1 MKRIYLLALSA
12 SAACLFLSYLFI
24 RYLTMPLVK
33 IFVTPQTLVW
43 NSETNKYDQIWT
55 MEQIGKFVQI
65 ESMIAIALSLI
76 VFFGVVFVGRRN
88 RRKGSR
94 AEESKIKM

>member
-1 MKRIYLLALSA
+1 
-12 SAACLFLSYLFI
+12 
-24 RYLTMPLVK
+24 MPLVK
-33 IFVTPQTLVW
+33 ILVTPQTLVW
-43 NSETNKYDQIWT
+43 NSETNIYDQIWT

-88 RRKGSR
+88 KRKGSR
-94 AEESKIKM
+94 AEESKVCM

>member
-1 MKRIYLLALSA
+1 MKIL
-12 SAACLFLSYLFI
+12 
-24 RYLTMPLVK
+24 
-33 IFVTPQTLVW
+33 VTPQTQFW
-43 NSETNKYDQIWT
+43 NSEKEKFDQFWT
-55 MEQIGKFVQI
+55 MEQIGKFIQI

-88 RRKGSR
+88 KRKGSR

>member
-1 MKRIYLLALSA
+1 MKIL
-12 SAACLFLSYLFI
+12 
-24 RYLTMPLVK
+24 
-33 IFVTPQTLVW
+33 VTPQTLVW
-43 NSETNKYDQIWT
+43 NSETEKYDQFWT
-55 MEQIGKFVQI
+55 MEQIGKFIQI

-88 RRKGSR
+88 KRKGSR

>member
-1 MKRIYLLALSA
+1 
-12 SAACLFLSYLFI
+12 
-24 RYLTMPLVK
+24 MPLVK
-33 IFVTPQTLVW
+33 ILVTPQTRFW
-43 NSETNKYDQIWT
+43 NSETGKFDQFWT

-88 RRKGSR
+88 RKYGAPLLSYQGFKWKKCPRSDGKD
-94 AEESKIKM
+94 IVN

>member
-1 MKRIYLLALSA
+1 
-12 SAACLFLSYLFI
+12 
-24 RYLTMPLVK
+24 MPLVK

-43 NSETNKYDQIWT
+43 NSETNKYDPVWT
-55 MEQIGKFVQI
+55 MGEMEKIGDFVQI

-88 RRKGSR
+88 KRKGSR